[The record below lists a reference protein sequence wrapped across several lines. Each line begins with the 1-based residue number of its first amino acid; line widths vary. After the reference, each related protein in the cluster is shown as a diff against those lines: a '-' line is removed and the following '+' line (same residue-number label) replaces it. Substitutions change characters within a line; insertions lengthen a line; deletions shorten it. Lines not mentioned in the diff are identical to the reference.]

1 MAADLFTA
9 RMSVAD
15 ASPASGAGPV
25 PYLTAPRARLDTPA
39 GPIASFVRD
48 DDANLDRRTVEAFG
62 DEWQRFSEFSDGEVR
77 AGGQEYFGDLVDE
90 RTWTGARV
98 LDVGCGSGRWTRFAA
113 DRAAF
118 VEGVDP
124 SDAARVAA
132 MATRGRANVRIT
144 HASVESLPFADRAF
158 DVVMSV
164 GVLHHVP
171 DTEAA
176 IARVARCVRPGG
188 LLYLYL
194 YYKLDGRP
202 LPYRA
207 AFHASNALRAVI
219 SRLPDGPK
227 NAASEIAAVAI
238 YWPFVTLARVLRRA
252 APGRRWF
259 ERVPLHY
266 YADKPWKIVRNDAR
280 DRLGTPLERRFSRDE
295 ITAMLARAGL
305 VDIRFADAMPRWRV
319 VASAPA
325 VR

>member
-1 MAADLFTA
+1 MTI
-9 RMSVAD
+9 AD
-15 ASPASGAGPV
+15 ATPGAGAGPV
-25 PYLTAPRARLDTPA
+25 PYLHAPRARLDTPA

-48 DDANLDRRTVEAFG
+48 DDPNLDRRTVDAFG
-62 DEWQRFSEFSDGEVR
+62 DEWQRFSEFSDDDVR
-77 AGGQEYFGDLVDE
+77 AGGAEYFGDLIGE

-118 VEGVDP
+118 VDGVDP

-132 MATRGRANVRIT
+132 MATKSCPNVRIT
-144 HASVESLPFADRAF
+144 HASVETLPFPDRAF

-171 DTEAA
+171 DPEAA

-202 LPYRA
+202 FTYRA
-207 AFHASNALRAVI
+207 AFHASNVLRAVI
-219 SRLPDGPK
+219 SRLPEGPR
-227 NAASEIAAVAI
+227 NTASEIAAVAV
-238 YWPFVTLARVLRRA
+238 YGPFVTLARLLRRA
-252 APGRRWF
+252 APRRRWY

-295 ITAMLARAGL
+295 IAGMLTRAGL
-305 VDIRFADAMPRWRV
+305 VDIRFGGAMPRWRV
-319 VASAPA
+319 VASAPEM
-325 VR
+325 R